1 MNRHIFRVALAI
13 VLALSTS
20 PAQAGLNQWT
30 TNGPND
36 AAIINSIAVDPTS
49 PLTVYAASSKTT
61 PLDGKV
67 FKSTNGGGSWN
78 PMTNGLP
85 GNSVDI
91 IVVDPA
97 NTNTLYVGTFG
108 GGVLKSTNGGG
119 TWQPMNTGLVAQAV
133 LALAI
138 DPLNTNIIFAGT
150 ASGLANAVFRST
162 NGGGNWSPVGT
173 GLPNG
178 ITNTIAI
185 DPANPQVV
193 YAGTQSGFFK
203 STNGGGSGSWVEMD
217 NGFTPDPSP
226 GILAI
231 AINPQNTNIVY
242 VGTGGFGVWK
252 SVNGGGNWTAMNN
265 GLTDFLVNGL
275 VLDPQRPNVLYAA
288 TSGGFF
294 RSIDGGASWTKF
306 GVGQPPNVPNVVK
319 SVAISQTGTC
329 LHFGTN
335 VNGATGQ
342 VFDYSMVVT
351 CGPLPPAVPP
361 LAAAVLP
368 SSRSVHVGTPAT
380 AFVTLIN
387 SGTSTA
393 VAPWIAKPP
402 GFPADFS
409 FQTTNPSTNQPI
421 GTPNV
426 PVDIPVGQ
434 AQTYVISLDPTTAL
448 APSEVAFV
456 YQAENTTGP
465 TPILPGV
472 NTLLLSSS
480 FSPIPDIVALALT
493 LTNDGI
499 VHIPGSSGA
508 NAFAVASVNVGAA
521 ANITVSADTGSVT
534 LPLSLFVC
542 QTNASGQCLGSP
554 QPSVTV
560 QIAANATPTFS
571 IFATATG
578 TIVFDPA
585 TNRIF
590 VRFKDPGNV
599 TRGSTSVAVTTQ

>member
-1 MNRHIFRVALAI
+1 
-13 VLALSTS
+13 
-20 PAQAGLNQWT
+20 
-30 TNGPND
+30 
-36 AAIINSIAVDPTS
+36 
-49 PLTVYAASSKTT
+49 
-61 PLDGKV
+61 
-67 FKSTNGGGSWN
+67 
-78 PMTNGLP
+78 
-85 GNSVDI
+85 
-91 IVVDPA
+91 
-97 NTNTLYVGTFG
+97 
-108 GGVLKSTNGGG
+108 
-119 TWQPMNTGLVAQAV
+119 
-133 LALAI
+133 
-138 DPLNTNIIFAGT
+138 
-150 ASGLANAVFRST
+150 
-162 NGGGNWSPVGT
+162 
-173 GLPNG
+173 
-178 ITNTIAI
+178 
-185 DPANPQVV
+185 
-193 YAGTQSGFFK
+193 
-203 STNGGGSGSWVEMD
+203 
-217 NGFTPDPSP
+217 
-226 GILAI
+226 
-231 AINPQNTNIVY
+231 
-242 VGTGGFGVWK
+242 
-252 SVNGGGNWTAMNN
+252 MNN

-342 VFDYSMVVT
+342 VFDYSMVAT

-368 SSRSVHVGTPAT
+368 SSRSVQVGTPAT

-426 PVDIPVGQ
+426 PVDIPAGQ
-434 AQTYVISLDPTTAL
+434 AQTYVISLDPTTAI

-456 YQAENTTGP
+456 YQAENATGP

-480 FSPIPDIVALALT
+480 FSPIPDIVALAAT
-493 LTNDGI
+493 LTNDGT

-521 ANITVSADTGSVT
+521 ANITVSADTGPVT
-534 LPLSLFVC
+534 LPLALFVC
-542 QTNASGQCLGSP
+542 QTGASGQCLGSP

-560 QIAANATPTFS
+560 QIGTNATPTFS
-571 IFATATG
+571 IFANATG

-590 VRFKDPGNV
+590 VRFKDAGNV